1 MYKSALAAL
10 ILAVSAGAGLAG
22 EDKNITGKAMDDHP
36 GTAPTGTTADPT
48 KKPDSGSLSEKAM
61 QDQPGVN
68 TGGGSTAM
76 PNSVPKDDS
85 LAAKAKSDAG
95 NSK

>member
-1 MYKSALAAL
+1 MYKSALAAVL
-10 ILAVSAGAGLAG
+10 LAVSAGVVLAA
-22 EDKNITGKAMDDHP
+22 EDKSLSGKAMEDHP

-48 KKPDSGSLSEKAM
+48 IKPDSGSLSEKAM

-68 TGGGSTAM
+68 TGGGTTAM
-76 PNSVPKDDS
+76 PNSVPQDGS
-85 LAAKAKSDAG
+85 LAGKAKSDAG